1 MTLEELFV
9 ENYKKLEEK
18 NDELNQTIFD
28 KLTLIE
34 KMEKDNEW
42 LRAKLENQKEII
54 REVLIID
61 NGAIKM
67 KETYIWKNYNRN
79 LFDKLVNS
87 FDLQEKKEEEEEN
100 V

>member
-18 NDELNQTIFD
+18 NNELNQVIFD
-28 KLTLIE
+28 KLTLI
-34 KMEKDNEW
+34 KQMEEDNEW

-67 KETYIWKNYNRN
+67 KETYIWKNYNRK

-87 FDLQEKKEEEEEN
+87 FDLQEKKEEEE
-100 V
+100 